1 MGVGLQDAVHV
12 PVRHSVLDPDALAE
26 RILPA
31 YGLGEPVRCRFF
43 RRSMSD
49 AYRVEAPA
57 GSFFF
62 KVGMYGRHDRAAVE
76 AEVAFLR
83 ALGEHKI
90 PVALPVPRRD
100 GAYIAD
106 IAAPEGTRY
115 GVLYRAAEGEAPQE
129 TNLAHS
135 CAFGHLVARIH
146 RCADESDRRYERWHL
161 DETHLI
167 RDPIRYMMPYVQH
180 RPADLDYLR
189 RFGEDLIAELRAL
202 LPTDLPQYGVC
213 HGDLHTGNARVN
225 SAGEMVL
232 YDFDSFGYGWRALDI
247 GVYRVSYDWMDLS
260 PECKA
265 AKARFWEAFVEG
277 YVEERALSRDELA
290 AVELA
295 LPIRHL
301 ELMGM
306 TIRYWALHQGTHWI
320 NDAYFDQ
327 HVAWCK
333 EWAGTYRQ
341 Y

>member
-1 MGVGLQDAVHV
+1 MGTGSQDAAFF
-12 PVRHSVLDPDALAE
+12 PVRHSVLDADALAK
-26 RILPA
+26 RVLSA
-31 YGLGEPVRCRFF
+31 YELGGLAHCRFF

-76 AEVAFLR
+76 AEVAFLC

-90 PVALPVPRRD
+90 PVAQPVQRRD
-100 GAYIAD
+100 GTYIVD

-135 CAFGHLVARIH
+135 RAFGNLIARIH
-146 RCADESDRRYERWHL
+146 RCADGSDRHYDRWHL

-167 RDPIRYMMPYVQH
+167 RDPIRYMVPYVQH

-189 RFGEDLIAELRAL
+189 RFGEDLIVELRAL
-202 LPTDLPQYGVC
+202 LSKDLPQYGVC

-225 SAGEMVL
+225 TAGELVL
-232 YDFDSFGYGWRALDI
+232 YDFDSFGYGWRALDV

-260 PECKA
+260 AACKV

-277 YVEERALSRDELA
+277 YVAERSLSRDELA

-306 TIRYWALHQGTHWI
+306 TIRYWASHQGAHWI
-320 NDAYFDQ
+320 SDAYFDQ

-333 EWAGTYRQ
+333 EWADGYSHR
-341 Y
+341 